1 MPNLSIKHLIY
12 FTTALFI
19 FCILVK
25 INNLHNSR
33 IKYLSCHLPKDTLD
47 NSELIQLFPEKS
59 KELIYKSFGIKKRH
73 VREFNQTGS
82 DLAFLAAEKLF
93 IEFED
98 FNKTD
103 IDFLIF
109 CTEGLDYKAPTS
121 SSVLHYRLGL
131 NQNCG
136 CIDMPMGCA
145 GYIYGLSLA
154 NAMIVSGNATNVLL
168 LVSDIPTSVI
178 HSKDFDLRC
187 IFGDAGAATLIQA
200 SEQKGIGKF
209 VFGNDGEGA
218 KNLIVERGSTR
229 APIDKDWIE
238 LYKNEPGNLAHGKM
252 EMNGLEIARFSLQR
266 VPTLLQE
273 TLKRNNLPFEEVD
286 LFVFHQASKFILS
299 ALRRKCK
306 IPKEKFYEYYEEIG
320 NTVSCSIPIALKQ
333 AELEGKLKI
342 GHKVMLLGF
351 GVGYTWGGTIVEWT

>member
-1 MPNLSIKHLIY
+1 MPENILSNQNL
-12 FTTALFI
+12 
-19 FCILVK
+19 V
-25 INNLHNSR
+25 
-33 IKYLSCHLPKDTLD
+33 
-47 NSELIQLFPEKS
+47 ELFPEKT
-59 KELIYKSFGIKKRH
+59 EEQIIKSFGINKRH
-73 VREFNQTGS
+73 YRNPNQTGS
-82 DLAFLAAEKLF
+82 DLAFLAVKRF
-93 IEFED
+93 FEENLNFD
-98 FNKTD
+98 KSK

-168 LVSDIPTSVI
+168 LVSDIPSSVI
-178 HSKDFDLRC
+178 HSQDFDLRC
-187 IFGDAGAATLIQA
+187 IFGDAGAVTLIQS
-200 SEQKGIGKF
+200 SEQKGIGSF

-229 APIDKDWIE
+229 SPIDKEWIE
-238 LYKNEPGNLAHGKM
+238 LYKNEPGYLAHGKM

-266 VPTLLQE
+266 VPNLLKE
-273 TLKRNNLPFEEVD
+273 TLNRNNLTFEEVD

-299 ALRRKCK
+299 ALQRKCK
-306 IPKEKFYEYYEEIG
+306 IPKEKFYEYYEDIG
-320 NTVSCSIPIALKQ
+320 NTVSCSIPIALKH
-333 AELEGKLKI
+333 AELDGKLRR
-342 GHKVMLLGF
+342 GDKVMLLGF
-351 GVGYTWGGTIVEWT
+351 GVGYTWGGTIIEWI

>member
-1 MPNLSIKHLIY
+1 LIHSKIKSISFYLPND
-12 FTTALFI
+12 
-19 FCILVK
+19 ILTNEDIV
-25 INNLHNSR
+25 L
-33 IKYLSCHLPKDTLD
+33 
-47 NSELIQLFPEKS
+47 LFPDRNEDS
-59 KELIYKSFGIKKRH
+59 IIKSFGIRKRH
-73 VREFNQTGS
+73 IREPNQTGS
-82 DLAFLAAEKLF
+82 DLAFLAAKRFFDENL
-93 IEFED
+93 D
-98 FNKTD
+98 FDISK

-168 LVSDIPTSVI
+168 LVSDIPSSVI
-178 HSKDFDLRC
+178 HSQDFDLRC

-200 SEQKGIGKF
+200 SEQNGIGSF

-229 APIDKDWIE
+229 APIDQEWIE
-238 LYKNEPGNLAHGKM
+238 KYKDEQEYLAHGKM

-266 VPTLLQE
+266 VPSLLDE
-273 TLKRNNLPFEEVD
+273 TLKKNNINFDDID

-299 ALRRKCK
+299 ALQRKCK
-306 IPKEKFYEYYEEIG
+306 IPKEKFYEYYEEVG
-320 NTVSCSIPIALKQ
+320 NTVSCSIPIALKH
-333 AELEGKLKI
+333 AEREGKLKT

-351 GVGYTWGGTIVEWT
+351 GVGYTWGGTIVEWV

>member
-1 MPNLSIKHLIY
+1 MIHSKIKSISFYLPND
-12 FTTALFI
+12 
-19 FCILVK
+19 ILTNEDIV
-25 INNLHNSR
+25 L
-33 IKYLSCHLPKDTLD
+33 
-47 NSELIQLFPEKS
+47 LFPDRNEDS
-59 KELIYKSFGIKKRH
+59 IIKSFGIRKRH
-73 VREFNQTGS
+73 IREPNQTGS
-82 DLAFLAAEKLF
+82 DLAFLAAKRF
-93 IEFED
+93 FEENLD
-98 FNKTD
+98 FDVSK

-168 LVSDIPTSVI
+168 LVSDIPSSVI
-178 HSKDFDLRC
+178 HSQDFDLRC

-200 SEQKGIGKF
+200 SEQNGIGSF

-229 APIDKDWIE
+229 APIDQEWIE
-238 LYKNEPGNLAHGKM
+238 KYKDEQEYLAHGKM

-266 VPTLLQE
+266 VPSLLDE
-273 TLKRNNLPFEEVD
+273 TLKKNNINFDDID

-299 ALRRKCK
+299 ALQRKCK

-320 NTVSCSIPIALKQ
+320 NTVSCSIPIALKH
-333 AELEGKLKI
+333 AEREGKLKT

-351 GVGYTWGGTIVEWT
+351 GVGYTWGGTIVEWV

>member
-1 MPNLSIKHLIY
+1 MIHSKIKHISFYLPNQILTNEDLGVL
-12 FTTALFI
+12 FT
-19 FCILVK
+19 
-25 INNLHNSR
+25 
-33 IKYLSCHLPKDTLD
+33 
-47 NSELIQLFPEKS
+47 EK

-73 VREFNQTGS
+73 IREQNQTGS
-82 DLAFLAAEKLF
+82 DLAFLAAKDLF
-93 IEFED
+93 SEFPD
-98 FNKTD
+98 FDKSK

-145 GYIYGLSLA
+145 GYVYGLSLA

-178 HSKDFDLRC
+178 HSQDFDLRC
-187 IFGDAGAATLIQA
+187 IFGDAGAATLIQVT
-200 SEQKGIGKF
+200 EERGIGKF
-209 VFGNDGEGA
+209 IFGNDGEGA

-229 APIDKDWIE
+229 APIDKEWIE
-238 LYKNEPGNLAHGKM
+238 AYKDEPQYLAHGKM

-266 VPTLLQE
+266 VPSLLEE
-273 TLKRNNLPFEEVD
+273 TLKKNNLNFEDID

-299 ALRRKCK
+299 ALQRKCK
-306 IPKEKFYEYYEEIG
+306 IPKEKFYEYYTNVG
-320 NTVSCSIPIALKQ
+320 NTVSCSIPIALKNAQ
-333 AELEGKLKI
+333 LEGKLKKGDKI
-342 GHKVMLLGF
+342 MLLGF
-351 GVGYTWGGTIVEWT
+351 GVGYTWGGTIVEWA

>member
-1 MPNLSIKHLIY
+1 MIHSKIKSISFYLPND
-12 FTTALFI
+12 
-19 FCILVK
+19 ILTNEDIV
-25 INNLHNSR
+25 L
-33 IKYLSCHLPKDTLD
+33 
-47 NSELIQLFPEKS
+47 LFPDRNEDS
-59 KELIYKSFGIKKRH
+59 IIKSFGIRKRH
-73 VREFNQTGS
+73 IREPNQTGS
-82 DLAFLAAEKLF
+82 DLAFLAAKRFFDENL
-93 IEFED
+93 D
-98 FNKTD
+98 FDISK

-168 LVSDIPTSVI
+168 LVSDIPSSVI
-178 HSKDFDLRC
+178 HSQDFDLRC

-200 SEQKGIGKF
+200 SEQNGIGSF

-229 APIDKDWIE
+229 APIDQEWIE
-238 LYKNEPGNLAHGKM
+238 KYKDEQEYLAHGKM

-266 VPTLLQE
+266 VPSLLDE
-273 TLKRNNLPFEEVD
+273 TLKKNNINFDDID

-299 ALRRKCK
+299 ALQRKCK
-306 IPKEKFYEYYEEIG
+306 IPKEKFYEYYEEVG
-320 NTVSCSIPIALKQ
+320 NTVSCSIPIALKH
-333 AELEGKLKI
+333 AEREGKLKT

-351 GVGYTWGGTIVEWT
+351 GVGYTWGGTIVEWV

>member
-1 MPNLSIKHLIY
+1 MVNKD
-12 FTTALFI
+12 
-19 FCILVK
+19 LV
-25 INNLHNSR
+25 
-33 IKYLSCHLPKDTLD
+33 
-47 NSELIQLFPEKS
+47 QLFPEKT
-59 KELIYKSFGIKKRH
+59 EEIIFKSFGIKKRH
-73 VREFNQTGS
+73 IREPNETGS
-82 DLAFLAAEKLF
+82 DLAFFAAENF
-93 IEFED
+93 FSENSD
-98 FNKTD
+98 FNKED

-131 NQNCG
+131 NQSCG

-178 HSKDFDLRC
+178 HSQDFDLRC
-187 IFGDAGAATLIQA
+187 IFGDAGAATLIQV
-200 SEQKGIGKF
+200 SEKKGIGKF

-229 APIDKDWIE
+229 SPIDQQWIE
-238 LYKNEPGNLAHGKM
+238 KYKDEPEYLAHGKM

-266 VPTLLQE
+266 VPSLLEE
-273 TLKRNNLPFEEVD
+273 TLKKNNLNFDEID

-299 ALRRKCK
+299 ALQRKCK
-306 IPKEKFYEYYEEIG
+306 IPKDKFYEYYEEIG
-320 NTVSCSIPIALKQ
+320 NTVSCSIPIALKHAQ
-333 AELEGKLKI
+333 KEGRLKT
-342 GHKVMLLGF
+342 GDKVMLLGF
-351 GVGYTWGGTIVEWT
+351 GVGYTWGGTIVEWI

>member
-1 MPNLSIKHLIY
+1 MIHSKISFISY
-12 FTTALFI
+12 FLPEQ
-19 FCILVK
+19 ILTNQDLVT
-25 INNLHNSR
+25 I
-33 IKYLSCHLPKDTLD
+33 
-47 NSELIQLFPEKS
+47 FPEKT
-59 KELIYKSFGIKKRH
+59 EEIILKSFGIKKRH
-73 VREFNQTGS
+73 IREPKQTGS
-82 DLAFLAAEKLF
+82 DLAYLAAQNFFFEHPDFEK
-93 IEFED
+93 
-98 FNKTD
+98 NK

-145 GYIYGLSLA
+145 GYVYGLSLA

-168 LVSDIPTSVI
+168 LVSDIPSSVI
-178 HSKDFDLRC
+178 HSNDVDLRC

-200 SEQKGIGKF
+200 SEKKGIGSF

-229 APIDKDWIE
+229 APIDKEWIE
-238 LYKNEPGNLAHGKM
+238 INKNEPEYLAHGKM

-266 VPTLLQE
+266 VPGLLE
-273 TLKRNNLPFEEVD
+273 DTLKKNELAFDEID

-299 ALRRKCK
+299 ALQRKCK
-306 IPKEKFYEYYEEIG
+306 IPKEKFYEYYENIG
-320 NTVSCSIPIALKQ
+320 NTVSCSIPIALKH
-333 AELEGKLKI
+333 AEKEGKLKS
-342 GHKVMLLGF
+342 GYKVMLLGF
-351 GVGYTWGGTIVEWT
+351 GVGYSWGGTIIEWD

>member
-1 MPNLSIKHLIY
+1 MIHSKISFISYFLPEQILSNQNLID
-12 FTTALFI
+12 F
-19 FCILVK
+19 
-25 INNLHNSR
+25 
-33 IKYLSCHLPKDTLD
+33 
-47 NSELIQLFPEKS
+47 FPEKTE
-59 KELIYKSFGIKKRH
+59 ELIIKSFGINKRH
-73 VREFNQTGS
+73 IRNPNQTGS
-82 DLAFLAAEKLF
+82 DLAFKAAACFFEENL
-93 IEFED
+93 EFD
-98 FNKTD
+98 KNK

-200 SEQKGIGKF
+200 SAQKGIGSF

-229 APIDKDWIE
+229 APIDKEWIE
-238 LYKNEPGNLAHGKM
+238 KYKDEPEYLAHGKM

-266 VPTLLQE
+266 VPSLLDE
-273 TLKRNNLPFEEVD
+273 TLKRNNLKFEEID

-299 ALRRKCK
+299 ALQRKCK
-306 IPKEKFYEYYEEIG
+306 IPKEKFYEYYEDIG
-320 NTVSCSIPIALKQ
+320 NTVSCTIPIALKH
-333 AELEGKLKI
+333 AELDGKLRK
-342 GHKVMLLGF
+342 GDKVMLLGF
-351 GVGYTWGGTIVEWT
+351 GVGYTWGGTIVEWV